1 MAEWPF
7 RRVANNSF
15 VQGSRHLPTQ
25 GGIVF
30 MLMFM
35 YLGMQAINQ
44 SLPRP
49 KREAWWAVLWYL
61 QGGVCV

>member
-1 MAEWPF
+1 
-7 RRVANNSF
+7 
-15 VQGSRHLPTQ
+15 
-25 GGIVF
+25 